1 MGGML
6 ITFEGIDFSG
16 KSVQA
21 RLLQE
26 KLVQQKYS
34 VLLLREPG
42 GTTISEK
49 IRDVLL
55 DTDHA
60 EMYAKTELLLYAAA
74 RAQMVQERILPFLK
88 DGGIVICDRYFD
100 STTAYQGYGRQIDLE
115 FINKLHIF
123 VTQGVNPD
131 LTFLFDLDPQNTS
144 ERKKLSNVR
153 MDRLDKENVDFQMR
167 VRKGYLKI
175 AQAEPQRYVIIDGSQ
190 SIAAIQKEIYDHT
203 KSKLNR

>member
-74 RAQMVQERILPFLK
+74 RAQMVQERILPFLN